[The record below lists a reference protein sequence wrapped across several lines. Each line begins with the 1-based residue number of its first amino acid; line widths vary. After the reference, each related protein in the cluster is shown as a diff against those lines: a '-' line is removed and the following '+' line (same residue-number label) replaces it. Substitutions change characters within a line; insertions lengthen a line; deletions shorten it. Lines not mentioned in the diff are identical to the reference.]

1 MKSFKTIIVCFLI
14 VTAICVNV
22 SAQEK
27 PYSVG
32 ISLGTFIPQDWNIQ
46 GMQIEQYDSLGDA
59 TGTNVSGF
67 GNGVDLMIY
76 GTYYFTDWGIR
87 LEAGPRL
94 LQEHL
99 LDVIINQDSVYY
111 DENRL
116 NIIPVTL
123 TMFHKIQLPDTKFIP
138 YIGIGPG
145 VYFSSGE
152 QKHYIYYSDTLLS
165 MDRDWDKGSKTFIG
179 VHFLS
184 GLDFPIYHD
193 LYFCGE
199 LKYSYVSGDF
209 EIKDEDTKDVLK
221 YDNLNIGGT
230 SLRAGLNYKF

>member
-27 PYSVG
+27 PYSIG
-32 ISLGTFIPQDWNIQ
+32 ITLGTFIPQDWKIQ
-46 GMQIEQYDSLGDA
+46 GLMSVDYDSSGQA
-59 TGTNVSGF
+59 INTTVMGF

-87 LEAGPRL
+87 LETGPRL

-123 TMFHKIQLPDTKFIP
+123 TMFHKIQLPDTKIIP
-138 YIGIGPG
+138 YIGIGSG
-145 VYFSSGE
+145 VYFSSWE
-152 QKHYIYYSDTLLS
+152 QKYYIYYPDPQPFT
-165 MDRDWDKGSKTFIG
+165 RNWDKGSRKLMG
-179 VHFLS
+179 VHFLT
-184 GLDFPIYHD
+184 GLDFLIYSK
-193 LYFCGE
+193 LYFSGD
-199 LKYSYVSGDF
+199 LKYCYVSGDLK
-209 EIKDEDTKDVLK
+209 IRDVDSGSVMEVK
-221 YDNLNIGGT
+221 NLNIGGT
-230 SLRAGLNYKF
+230 SLRVGLNFKF